1 MGNLLIVESP
11 AKAKTFEG
19 YLGPGWEVKAS
30 FGHIRDLPEHEM
42 GVAGP
47 EYRPDYVFI
56 GEGKKVSEVLKNAA
70 RRALSS
76 GGAVYLGSDDDRE
89 GEAIA
94 WHLQQVLGLQDPKRI
109 TFGEISKKEILRAVA
124 EPRKINVRLVAAQ
137 EARRILDRIVGYYI
151 SPIVQELMATYDYSA
166 GRVQSVAVLLVV
178 ERENLI
184 RAHTAVTHHSARFAF
199 QGGWSADWAPD
210 EKCTDLAT
218 AERIANARQFT
229 VLEHSVG
236 ESRSSPF
243 KPFITSTLQQAAS
256 NALNLRSKACMEA
269 AQKLYEAGHI
279 TYMRTDNPNLTDD
292 MLVAVR
298 DYCAAQNLPL
308 SDEPRTW
315 KAKADA
321 QEAHKGIHPT
331 DITRLEAGE
340 DEAQRKLYQLIW
352 KRTVACQ
359 MADAVFKV
367 TKVKLKPEGLD
378 GTVAVTGE
386 HSELVSP
393 GYKTIL
399 AEDDSEDKPDEVS
412 HTTGAIPPL
421 ETGASLTATSGEVVT
436 TKTKAA
442 RRFTEASLVK
452 ELESRG
458 IGRPSSFAAIM
469 ENISKTRRY
478 VQLKKG
484 TKFLEPTD
492 RGEKLVQVLLNRF
505 SFMDVDFTRDLERK
519 LDEIAKGTANYRSV
533 IAGFHQQ
540 LQDEIA
546 KLLREIEPLHPCPK
560 CGRGLLLIEKKK
572 EKGKEASAFFGCRG
586 FFDKKCDGIYPA
598 KDGAP
603 VTQQ

>member
-1 MGNLLIVESP
+1 
-11 AKAKTFEG
+11 
-19 YLGPGWEVKAS
+19 
-30 FGHIRDLPEHEM
+30 
-42 GVAGP
+42 
-47 EYRPDYVFI
+47 
-56 GEGKKVSEVLKNAA
+56 
-70 RRALSS
+70 
-76 GGAVYLGSDDDRE
+76 
-89 GEAIA
+89 
-94 WHLQQVLGLQDPKRI
+94 
-109 TFGEISKKEILRAVA
+109 
-124 EPRKINVRLVAAQ
+124 
-137 EARRILDRIVGYYI
+137 
-151 SPIVQELMATYDYSA
+151 
-166 GRVQSVAVLLVV
+166 
-178 ERENLI
+178 
-184 RAHTAVTHHSARFAF
+184 
-199 QGGWSADWAPD
+199 
-210 EKCTDLAT
+210 
-218 AERIANARQFT
+218 
-229 VLEHSVG
+229 
-236 ESRSSPF
+236 
-243 KPFITSTLQQAAS
+243 
-256 NALNLRSKACMEA
+256 
-269 AQKLYEAGHI
+269 
-279 TYMRTDNPNLTDD
+279 
-292 MLVAVR
+292 
-298 DYCAAQNLPL
+298 
-308 SDEPRTW
+308 
-315 KAKADA
+315 
-321 QEAHKGIHPT
+321 
-331 DITRLEAGE
+331 ITRLEAGE

-399 AEDDSEDKPDEVS
+399 AEDDAEDKPDEVS

-505 SFMDVDFTRDLERK
+505 SFMDVDFTRELERK
-519 LDEIAKGTANYRSV
+519 LDGIAKGTANYRSV
-533 IAGFHQQ
+533 IAGFDQQ

-572 EKGKEASAFFGCRG
+572 EKGKDASAFFGCRG